1 VSGARRRAP
10 RDHGLLRA
18 LGLGLSAG
26 LLLIVAALAVL
37 LIVLPKAT
45 GSTPLTVLTGSM
57 EPGLPPGT
65 LLVVRPTP
73 VEQVQVG
80 DVVTY
85 QIASGRPEVITHRV
99 TGIES
104 AADGD
109 LRFVLQGDAND
120 EPDPEPVRPEQVRG
134 VLWYS
139 VPLVGWV
146 NQAVAGEART
156 WIVPLLAAGL
166 LAYAAYMIVSG
177 VLDARR
183 RRRRSARHGRRR
195 SGAAAQDAPAPDA
208 DGALPGDAP
217 ARVGDV

>member
-1 VSGARRRAP
+1 MSGAGRRAR
-10 RDHGLLRA
+10 RDHGLLHA

-26 LLLIVAALAVL
+26 LLLLVVALAVL
-37 LIVLPKAT
+37 LVVLPKAT

-57 EPGLPPGT
+57 EPALPPGT

-99 TGIES
+99 VGVTS

-120 EPDPEPVRPEQVRG
+120 EPDPEAVRPEQVRG

-146 NQAVAGEART
+146 NQAVAGEAGT

-166 LAYAAYMIVSG
+166 LAYAAFMIVSG
-177 VLDARR
+177 LLDARR
-183 RRRRSARHGRRR
+183 RRRRGARHGRRR
-195 SGAAAQDAPAPDA
+195 SGAVEQVAPASA
-208 DGALPGDAP
+208 RHGAHVA
-217 ARVGDV
+217 GDV